1 MRAGREGESVLVQ
14 MLVYLPGMVL
24 PRLAAFA
31 VLLAATHLL
40 AEEAVGLLALVF
52 LLGEIC
58 EGIFLNWL
66 RIALLRHGTAAGIGR
81 QIRLWAL
88 PCLLAALVLATG
100 LAPMLAGERSGSFLG
115 AVAAYVLGISLL
127 KFGLARLQLGGRQ
140 MLYAGIEGGR
150 ALLTVPGA
158 VIAMQITGDGLAV
171 SLVVSGL
178 AALAGG
184 LALLAGGAG
193 EAGRGAPMRLAGM
206 AGPLIVLAALNL
218 VMVSADRLV
227 LGFAGSSAA
236 LGVYAASYALAR
248 QGFDIVSNAAHAGGF
263 PALVVAEARGMTGE
277 RLAQQA
283 VLVLSL
289 LFCLCAALVLARQDL
304 VEALLPESYRA
315 EAALLIPI
323 IAAGALALNIKT
335 SLTDTV
341 LLLAG
346 QHWRQALGLG
356 AGAGLALLIAAL
368 LVPPLGGTGAAL
380 GFAGGS
386 FACLALSWWQA
397 RQVLR
402 LEVTQAMLVGIG
414 LPVLMVVAV
423 WGGIAIVAEGAWLRL
438 ALLGL
443 LGGPA
448 MLWAL
453 ARHFSPRLAHG

>member
-1 MRAGREGESVLVQ
+1 MLVQ

-40 AEEAVGLLALVF
+40 AAEAVGLLALVF
-52 LLGEIC
+52 VLGEIC

-66 RIALLRHGTAAGIGR
+66 RIALLRHGAASGTER

-88 PCLLAALVLATG
+88 PCLMAALVLAGG
-100 LAPMLAGERSGSFLG
+100 LAPMLAGERSGPFFG

-140 MLYAGIEGGR
+140 LLYAGIEGGR
-150 ALLTVPGA
+150 ALVMVPGA
-158 VIAMQITGDGLAV
+158 VMAMQATGEGLAA

-178 AALAGG
+178 AAVAGG
-184 LALLAGGAG
+184 LALLAGGRG
-193 EAGRGAPMRLAGM
+193 EAERSAPIRLSGM
-206 AGPLIVLAALNL
+206 AAPLIVLAALNL
-218 VMVSADRLV
+218 VMVSADGLV
-227 LGFAGSSAA
+227 LGFAGSTLV
-236 LGVYAASYALAR
+236 LGIYAASYALAR
-248 QGFDIVSNAAHAGGF
+248 QGFDMVGNAANAGGF
-263 PALVVAEARGMTGE
+263 PALVEAQARGATE
-277 RLAQQA
+277 RRLAKQA
-283 VLVLSL
+283 VLVLAP
-289 LFCLCAALVLARQDL
+289 LFCLWAALVLARHDL

-315 EAALLIPI
+315 EAVMLIPI
-323 IAAGALALNIKT
+323 IAAGALALTIKN

-356 AGAGLALLIAAL
+356 AGAGVALLIAVM
-368 LVPPLGGTGAAL
+368 LVPHLGGTGAAL
-380 GFAGGS
+380 GFAGGTLT
-386 FACLALSWWQA
+386 CLALSWWQA

-402 LEVTQAMLVGIG
+402 LDVTPAMLVGIG
-414 LPVLMVVAV
+414 LPTLMVVAI
-423 WGGIAIVAEGAWLRL
+423 WSGMAIVVEGAWLRL

-448 MLWAL
+448 ILWAL
-453 ARHFSPRLAHG
+453 SRHLPPRVAHG